1 MKKIA
6 RITGAV
12 IVTIVAAFWLFII
25 IVSIFE
31 GEKPTFDW
39 ESLGVIVLSLLT
51 IVCAVLSWV
60 KIPVGEWMTLIVGV
74 LFSIFAAVSA
84 GHNHLFAVLVAGG
97 PLILAAILMILG
109 MKKSE

>member
-1 MKKIA
+1 MKKVA
-6 RITGAV
+6 RITGVV
-12 IVTIVAAFWLFII
+12 IVTIVAASWLFII

-39 ESLGVIVLSLLT
+39 ESMGVTVLSLLT
-51 IVCAVLSWV
+51 VVSAVLSWV
-60 KIPVGEWMTLIVGV
+60 KMPAGSWMTLVVGV
-74 LFSIFAAVSA
+74 LFSIFAAASA

-109 MKKSE
+109 LKKSE

>member
-6 RITGAV
+6 RITGVV
-12 IVTIVAAFWLFII
+12 IVTIVAACWLFII

-51 IVCAVLSWV
+51 I
-60 KIPVGEWMTLIVGV
+60 
-74 LFSIFAAVSA
+74 FAAVTA